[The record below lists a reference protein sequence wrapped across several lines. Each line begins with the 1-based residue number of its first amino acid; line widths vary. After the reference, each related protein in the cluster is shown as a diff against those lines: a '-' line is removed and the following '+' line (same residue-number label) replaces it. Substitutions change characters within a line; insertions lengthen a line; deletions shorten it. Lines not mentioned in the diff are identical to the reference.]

1 MTFRHQLDHV
11 EKARGYLAQNRS
23 RRADTAP
30 VANRSGY
37 AQRLLHGNWL
47 RAWLHRRRFEWLV
60 GELKRR
66 RLMPVRMVEVG
77 CNDGMLVDF
86 LDAGGVAI
94 SNYLGFDVAP
104 DVLQAA
110 QERYRAR
117 PEIVF
122 RNATAAPVLGSDY
135 NVAACME
142 TFEHLRSEEVEGWLD
157 TLSRSLKGCLFVT
170 APVERGPNF
179 LVKHFAQWALRLP
192 APRKSVSDVVN
203 LTLGRTHRV
212 VRDHHKGFDDRVL
225 VRQIARYFDV
235 EQVRGLFCPR
245 PLTLNFTIGI
255 IARSRNSE
263 S

>member
-1 MTFRHQLDHV
+1 MTSGPRFDHI
-11 EKARGYLAQNRS
+11 EKARGCLPQDRPW
-23 RRADTAP
+23 RADNELIR
-30 VANRSGY
+30 NRSGY
-37 AQRLLHGNWL
+37 AQRLLHGNWF
-47 RAWLHRRRFEWLV
+47 RAWLHRHRFEWLV
-60 GELKRR
+60 RELKRR
-66 RLMPVRMVEVG
+66 RLTPVRLVEVG

-94 SNYLGFDVAP
+94 DTYLGLDIAP

-110 QERYRAR
+110 QERYRTR

-122 RNATAAPVLGSDY
+122 RNAKVSPILGSDY
-135 NVAACME
+135 NVAVCME
-142 TFEHLRSEEVEGWLD
+142 TFEHLQSEEVEGWLE

-192 APRKSVSDVVN
+192 APRKSVPDVIN
-203 LTLGRTHRV
+203 LALGRTGRV

-225 VRQIARYFDV
+225 VRQIARYFHV
-235 EQVRGLFCPR
+235 EQVRGLFCRR

-255 IARSRNSE
+255 VARSRDSE
-263 S
+263 P